1 MAGDSIHRHAAA
13 KAGRVARRRERV
25 RAALLAAAA
34 RQFAARGVNAVSVE
48 ELLAEADVSRATF
61 YAMFTSKFSLLEGLV
76 KPVLEE
82 ARAAVEAL
90 SDLPPAAA
98 VEGLVAAYW
107 GLWRSHRDGL
117 LLCGSPDPG
126 VLERFRGEHDALQA
140 AMLDVL
146 ARAERAELLRNGS
159 AHYSLKVI
167 VRAAIPL
174 LLVYEG
180 HPAAEQLFS
189 DALRGLLLR
198 TH

>member
-1 MAGDSIHRHAAA
+1 MAAHSTHRHAPA
-13 KAGRVARRRERV
+13 KPGRVARRRERV

-34 RQFAARGVNAVSVE
+34 RQFAARGVHAVSVE

-61 YAMFTSKFSLLEGLV
+61 YAMFSNKFSLLDGLV

-82 ARAAVEAL
+82 ARAAVAAL

-98 VEGLVAAYW
+98 VEGLIAAYW
-107 GLWRSHRDGL
+107 RLWRSHRDGL
-117 LLCGSPDPG
+117 LLVGSLDPS
-126 VLERFRGEHDALQA
+126 VLERFRAELDALQA
-140 AMLDVL
+140 SMLEVL

-159 AHYSLKVI
+159 AHYSLKVLA
-167 VRAAIPL
+167 RAAIPL
-174 LLVYEG
+174 LLVYDE
-180 HPAAEQLFS
+180 HTAAEQLFG